1 MYRLFIALLLPLV
14 PQWRI
19 SPESA
24 APWGLF
30 LSWNGPLKRAWP
42 RIFFPLFLFCPL
54 QALAADGP
62 APNPAG
68 SFTIVKT
75 YPHDAAAFTQ
85 GLCFLDGLL
94 YESTGLYGQSTLR
107 RGFLSGADQLVR
119 SLPASLFGEGLT
131 IWQDRIIQLTWKAGI
146 ALVWEKENLR
156 PLGTVRYPT
165 QGWGL
170 THNDRWLIMSDGSS
184 FLYFLEP
191 ETFSLDHRIEVTYQG
206 RPVGRLNELEVI
218 RGEIWANVW
227 KDNRIARIDPLTGEV
242 GSWLDMSALVALAG
256 PGGRDD
262 VLNGIAYDAETDRIF
277 VTGKRWD
284 RLFEIK
290 LLPAMIK

>member
-1 MYRLFIALLLPLV
+1 M
-14 PQWRI
+14 
-19 SPESA
+19 
-24 APWGLF
+24 
-30 LSWNGPLKRAWP
+30 
-42 RIFFPLFLFCPL
+42 
-54 QALAADGP
+54 
-62 APNPAG
+62 
-68 SFTIVKT
+68 
-75 YPHDAAAFTQ
+75 
-85 GLCFLDGLL
+85 
-94 YESTGLYGQSTLR
+94 
-107 RGFLSGADQLVR
+107 
-119 SLPASLFGEGLT
+119 
-131 IWQDRIIQLTWKAGI
+131 TWKAGI